1 MPNSSIQIWLQRQ
14 IALRTF
20 PPNREDWYVKNGFGN
35 SEMSLEERFA
45 CFVEAIRQEDS
56 PYHEQ
61 LSGIDFHRFE
71 IEVTLANQ
79 KTCMTEVIGFQNNS
93 NQSSSLLNEK
103 VKAVGK
109 GKHVIYFTGI
119 GTQYQDCLIDIAKA
133 VQITGAHYYAFEYP
147 GMRKLGGEVL
157 EVNDMVN
164 TGIALANT
172 LLEKGISIDDILFQ
186 GDSFGAAVAKKSVIN
201 SNCNQM

>member
-45 CFVEAIRQEDS
+45 SFVEAIRQEDS

-61 LSGIDFHRFE
+61 LSGIDFQRFE

-79 KTCMTEVIGFQNNS
+79 KTCMTEVIGFQNNLI
-93 NQSSSLLNEK
+93 NQAPHLMRSS
-103 VKAVGK
+103 
-109 GKHVIYFTGI
+109 
-119 GTQYQDCLIDIAKA
+119 
-133 VQITGAHYYAFEYP
+133 
-147 GMRKLGGEVL
+147 KLSGRE
-157 EVNDMVN
+157 NM
-164 TGIALANT
+164 
-172 LLEKGISIDDILFQ
+172 
-186 GDSFGAAVAKKSVIN
+186 
-201 SNCNQM
+201 